1 MILFNSLL
9 IISTVT
15 LLLLFWFKT
24 NFVIVYGQLFRLNKL
39 LKLDLYRDKKNM
51 NVNLTYSQFLAITY
65 NNFFVRL
72 LSCVVCL
79 ATWISII
86 TSIIFYL
93 LYLDKFILFAIPIYS
108 VFSLIIYL
116 NIIKKL

>member
-24 NFVIVYGQLFRLNKL
+24 NFVIVYGQLFGLNKL

-51 NVNLTYSQFLAITY
+51 NVNLTYSQFLAITF

-72 LSCVVCL
+72 LSCIVCL
-79 ATWISII
+79 STWFSII
-86 TSIIFYL
+86 LSVIFYIIFS
-93 LYLDKFILFAIPIYS
+93 DKITLISIPIYS
-108 VFSLIIYL
+108 VFSVFFYL
-116 NIIKKL
+116 NIIKKM